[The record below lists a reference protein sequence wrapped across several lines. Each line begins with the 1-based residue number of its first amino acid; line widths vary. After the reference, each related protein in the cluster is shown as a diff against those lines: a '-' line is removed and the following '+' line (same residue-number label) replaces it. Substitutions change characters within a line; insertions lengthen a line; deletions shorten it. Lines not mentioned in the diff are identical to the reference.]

1 MCTCWRT
8 RRSTRCWRRGRGWA
22 TTRGHVC
29 CIAARRWSLHSTLD
43 DSRRTPGSSKRCPAS
58 DARRPRPSRCLPA
71 AGERRSSTATSSG
84 STRGTSASRAIRAA
98 QAALWQAA
106 ERELPN
112 EDVAAYTQGLMDLGA
127 TLCTRSRPRCAR
139 CPVSATCVAL
149 REQRIAELPAPRPR
163 PRASASLRDAGA
175 AAGRRCGTAG
185 ERAPSGIWGGLLRR
199 TRIRRGHRRR
209 RPAARPRAALR
220 RRGTRAAAP
229 AGAAPRVHA
238 LQLRDGTTRHRSL
251 GRCRRDAG
259 GLERVV
265 LLEAGA
271 AALPAPLLRLLQSL
285 APFALRAT

>member
-1 MCTCWRT
+1 M
-8 RRSTRCWRRGRGWA
+8 
-22 TTRGHVC
+22 
-29 CIAARRWSLHSTLD
+29 
-43 DSRRTPGSSKRCPAS
+43 
-58 DARRPRPSRCLPA
+58 
-71 AGERRSSTATSSG
+71 
-84 STRGTSASRAIRAA
+84 
-98 QAALWQAA
+98 WQAA

-163 PRASASLRDAGA
+163 RERPRRSATLALLLDDDAVLLE
-175 AAGRRCGTAG
+175 R
-185 ERAPSGIWGGLLRR
+185 RAPSGIWGGLLSAPEFDEA
-199 TRIRRGHRRR
+199 IGDDDLQ
-209 RPAARPRAALR
+209 RALVQRYGVEGRVLQHLPALR
-220 RRGTRAAAP
+220 HEFTHYSFVME
-229 AGAAPRVHA
+229 PRVIEVSGVA
-238 LQLRDGTTRHRSL
+238 VATQ
-251 GRCRRDAG
+251 G